1 MSRYT
6 VISADS
12 HMIEPPNL
20 WTERLDKQYRDQ
32 APHVEENE
40 KGSFFVAPGIQ
51 PSRVSLGFAAGRS
64 GKELGEYFKKGNFAA
79 ARPSGWDPVERVK
92 DQDIDGVGA
101 EVLYTTFGMPLFRL
115 PNADLQRACFKA
127 YNDWVAEFCS
137 HNPTRFHGI
146 ALVSLEDLD
155 AGVKELERCAKL
167 GMKGAKIWGSPPP
180 ERPFWTN
187 EYDPLWKVAEEA
199 QLPLSLHIGT
209 GKGGGVGGDRLKT
222 SPTGKRSPFMTRNYV
237 NGIHEIQRSFT
248 DILFGGVLERFPKL
262 WLVSAEND
270 SGWFPHYLYRLDH
283 AYEKFNAMSDEPLPL
298 KPSVYIRRQVMVT
311 FQDDPI
317 GPMTS
322 QFFGEENYM
331 WASDFPHTDC
341 TWPHSRKVI
350 EGQFAGLP
358 EQTRNKI
365 VCQNAAKLYRIALGK

>member
-20 WTERLDKQYRDQ
+20 WTERLDKKYRDQ

-92 DQDIDGVGA
+92 DQDVDGVSA

-115 PNADLQRACFKA
+115 PDAELQRACFQA

-137 HNPTRFHGI
+137 HDRARFHGI
-146 ALVSLEDLD
+146 ALVSLEDLH

-167 GMKGAKIWGSPPP
+167 GMKGAQIWGSPPP
-180 ERPFWTN
+180 ERPFWTG
-187 EYDPLWKVAEEA
+187 EYDPLWKVAEEL
-199 QLPLSLHIGT
+199 QMPLSLHIGT
-209 GKGGGVGGDRLKT
+209 GKGQGVGDKLKT
-222 SPTGKRSPFMTRNYV
+222 SPTGKRPPFMTRNYV

-262 WLVSAEND
+262 LLVSAEND

-298 KPSVYIRRQVMVT
+298 KPSMYVRRQVMVT

-331 WASDFPHTDC
+331 WASDFPHTDS

-350 EGQFAGLP
+350 EGQFAGLS
-358 EQTRNKI
+358 EETRDKI
-365 VCQNAAKLYRIALGK
+365 VRQNTAKLYRIALER